1 MLHIANVYIMQQNL
15 KSFIWSFSFF
25 ILVSQCLRSAEQWI
39 MTCLNVS
46 QFFIIHHINIKPARK
61 FLKAQ
66 KKIQIYLALALG
78 QFPPKWK
85 PHNIRTSNPVGR
97 GFQEKRQEWKFSIF
111 SPFSCHVVTWFN
123 WWRLLFAAIQKCSPT
138 IKHFSPGKII
148 NPSPSRQE
156 VIWRKLKI
164 REPHLRLA

>member
-1 MLHIANVYIMQQNL
+1 MWHLHIAKVDEKTFL
-15 KSFIWSFSFF
+15 WSFPFF
-25 ILVSQCLRSAEQWI
+25 ILRCRCLRSAEQWI

-46 QFFIIHHINIKPARK
+46 QFFIIHHINIKPAGNFSKPTRKSKFIWPWHFHQSENPIILGLQILLKKEERKK
-61 FLKAQ
+61 FLK
-66 KKIQIYLALALG
+66 
-78 QFPPKWK
+78 
-85 PHNIRTSNPVGR
+85 NTRM
-97 GFQEKRQEWKFSIF
+97 KFF
-111 SPFSCHVVTWFN
+111 EVFAPFSCHVVTWFN
-123 WWRLLFAAIQKCSPT
+123 WWRLLFAAIQKCSTT